1 MRNIVSNN
9 GVDLILELLR
19 QSKLTE
25 TRAEK
30 KENNIIKSDITEYNA
45 SPRTSL
51 RSSDVD
57 GSLMLS
63 IKDNGISLR
72 KNDENYIKIKNY
84 IKDILNRMTDKDY
97 KQLLEMGYKP
107 EDLTVESLVEL
118 LQTLKGYDEI
128 QYSHNYSVG
137 KSKKD
142 SEENRKDIS
151 DGEIAERMEYFNLPV
166 TEESIEQIRTVL
178 KISEVIPSIE
188 KKDIMYLLRN
198 DLPFTTEN
206 LYKAKYSRQ
215 KQDSIKKLSDDDW
228 KELMPQ
234 VRDIIGK
241 TGLPAEE
248 DILDDARWL
257 IENDLPL
264 TKDNLEIMAD
274 VDLFT
279 DTYDKDAI
287 LNKILYGMREG
298 VRPEDVVLWGNNDPA
313 NQEFYYDNENI
324 SEPDFEKIERLMEN
338 INEVYDDEIVK
349 AVKNGLDITLE
360 NLKELKADKTE
371 SEDASSEELSKDQ
384 MARVIAAKRQL
395 EEIRLKMTAEAAL
408 RLEKKGFNIDTRPLQ
423 EVVEKLR
430 SEEENY
436 YRQLYKLEGV
446 TPDEA
451 QIDALRTT
459 VRSMHELST
468 VPAYVLGTTLYE
480 DRQTVSVL
488 LDAGNRMLAEL
499 EKAKEAY
506 EPLLTQPQAEYG
518 DSIRKAFANM
528 DSLMEEMGIENTIY
542 NRRAIRIL
550 GYNSME
556 ITKES
561 IEQVKVYDLRVNYML
576 QNFNPAVAVRM
587 IKEGIN
593 PMDVPID
600 ELNSIIE
607 RLNEEGYSSLEKY
620 SAYLYRLEKES
631 KISEAEKKA
640 YIGLYRLLYQIEK
653 SDGAALGS
661 VIKSGREVT
670 LYNLLTALRT
680 SQKGTVDFKIDED
693 FGLLNEL
700 SFEKETITDQLGAV
714 FNSSP
719 VQEEI
724 QKSVIKQLLNNMTP
738 DKLYQ
743 LHHKTKDDSPLL
755 NDADIWDILGDLSVE
770 KLLDQINDLKGDSGD
785 DKGYYYEKLKEFRE
799 IYNNCDQ
806 AIRFLNDFRLPC
818 TSTNLIMAE
827 YILNNNGTLFKILR
841 KQLKKTEDLTDTLID
856 KKTMNEAYD
865 ELEKE
870 VNEIVDQESK
880 KENVDSFKLNQLKN
894 MALQMR
900 FIKTLAKREFYHI
913 PIEVSGKITNINLTI
928 IRGKG
933 DGSKVTVTLKSDRL
947 GGIKAEA
954 ALKDN
959 KLSGYFACDNTEGLK
974 LLKARSEK
982 FKSLL
987 HNEKIEVKQ
996 LNFILQQSPEA
1007 YRGLKDDPDFS
1018 DNKNWETERI
1028 LYGIAKSIL
1037 YIIKSAEEADAFSHK
1052 EVAEKQ

>member
-1 MRNIVSNN
+1 MSNIVKNN
-9 GVDLILELLR
+9 GVDLILDLLR
-19 QSKLTE
+19 QSKLE
-25 TRAEK
+25 GTRTEK
-30 KENNIIKSDITEYNA
+30 KENNIIQTDIMEYNR

-51 RSSDVD
+51 RNSEVN
-57 GSLMLS
+57 GKLMFS
-63 IKDNGISLR
+63 IKDCGSNHR
-72 KNDENYIKIKNY
+72 KKDEYFQAIKQYIEN
-84 IKDILNRMTDKDY
+84 ILNRMTDKDY
-97 KQLLEMGYKP
+97 KQLLDMGFKA
-107 EDLTVESLVEL
+107 EDLTLESLVNII
-118 LQTLKGYDEI
+118 QTIKDYDII
-128 QYSHNYSVG
+128 QDNVNNS
-137 KSKKD
+137 KSKDKENLTDDDIAARIKD
-142 SEENRKDIS
+142 
-151 DGEIAERMEYFNLPV
+151 YNLPV
-166 TEESIEQIRTVL
+166 TKESVEQIKGAL
-178 KISEVIPSIE
+178 KLSEEIPYIE
-188 KKDIMYLLRN
+188 KKDVLYLLKN
-198 DLPFTTEN
+198 NLSPTIEN
-206 LYKAKYSRQ
+206 LYKARYSRQ
-215 KQDSIKKLSDDDW
+215 KQDNVKKLSDADW
-228 KELMPQ
+228 EELIPQ
-234 VRDIIGK
+234 VRNIIEK
-241 TGLPAEE
+241 TGIAP
-248 DILDDARWL
+248 DTKILDDARWL
-257 IENDLPL
+257 VENDLPL
-264 TKDNLEIMAD
+264 TKSNLLVLAKID
-274 VDLFT
+274 GFT
-279 DTYDKDAI
+279 ESYDKDDI
-287 LNKILYGMREG
+287 LNKILNGMREG
-298 VRPEDVVLWGNNDPA
+298 TDPEDVVLFGKDEPV
-313 NQEFYYDNENI
+313 NQGVYDINEYA
-324 SEPDFEKIERLMEN
+324 SEPDRQRVREIMEN
-338 INEVYDDEIVK
+338 IHKDYDREIVK
-349 AVKNGLDITLE
+349 AVKADREISLK
-360 NLKELKADKTE
+360 NL
-371 SEDASSEELSKDQ
+371 EELRISEGENEDPAEEELTKDQ

-395 EEIRLKMTAEAAL
+395 EEIRLKMTYEAAL
-408 RLEKKGFNIDTRPLQ
+408 RLEKKGFNIDTRSLQ

-430 SEEENY
+430 AEEENY
-436 YRQLYKLEGV
+436 YRQLFELEGI
-446 TPDEA
+446 TPDNA
-451 QIDALRTT
+451 QIDALKITAQSVNDLRF
-459 VRSMHELST
+459 M
-468 VPAYVLGTTLYE
+468 PAYILGSTLY
-480 DRQTVSVL
+480 DNARQTVSGL
-488 LDAGNRMLAEL
+488 LDAGRNILSEL